1 MAVKGQILLLIT
13 GAAAVAVRLPLV
25 LTEHLPLVEMVEQVQ
40 HQASQVLQ

>member
-13 GAAAVAVRLPLV
+13 GAAAVAVRLLWAQM
-25 LTEHLPLVEMVEQVQ
+25 EHQLLVEMVEQVQ